1 MEMDGPTST
10 VRRRRRKRKTSK
22 SSKSA
27 SSTNSAATTTTTT
40 SSAPS
45 SITTTKK
52 NEVEEAVAVAATT
65 SSGGIDSVLG
75 KLRDSVL
82 EEDLYTALQVYK
94 ALFIRFAKQGDIE
107 PATELAAKGSCLLLR
122 RGLTRAATD
131 LALEL
136 VTLFTESHTKVN
148 ETRTSHLLTIAH
160 AYPTHPS
167 APKCNGP
174 VDDTSDEDSQR
185 FLIAA
190 VNWSSKEG
198 KYPRGDP
205 RLNYESA
212 CAYRRTG
219 DAMNACTRY
228 MFSEETEEYA
238 SYLYELAT
246 KKGYRGELDL
256 FLARAVLQLLA
267 VENIRDSR
275 KVQQSYTKLATAQ
288 GATLDTPLTNFTVLL
303 LEVVQRGKPG
313 LPLFQLL
320 QKRYQKSINRDEIL
334 QSCMGRIA
342 TRFFGVAPP
351 KQGGM
356 MGMLNSLLGG
366 GKK

>member
-148 ETRTSHLLTIAH
+148 ETRTQVSSI
-160 AYPTHPS
+160 
-167 APKCNGP
+167 
-174 VDDTSDEDSQR
+174 DEYQ
-185 FLIAA
+185 
-190 VNWSSKEG
+190 V
-198 KYPRGDP
+198 
-205 RLNYESA
+205 
-212 CAYRRTG
+212 
-219 DAMNACTRY
+219 
-228 MFSEETEEYA
+228 
-238 SYLYELAT
+238 
-246 KKGYRGELDL
+246 
-256 FLARAVLQLLA
+256 
-267 VENIRDSR
+267 
-275 KVQQSYTKLATAQ
+275 
-288 GATLDTPLTNFTVLL
+288 VLL
-303 LEVVQRGKPG
+303 GLFEPLELKLV
-313 LPLFQLL
+313 LFVYL
-320 QKRYQKSINRDEIL
+320 QHLS
-334 QSCMGRIA
+334 S
-342 TRFFGVAPP
+342 
-351 KQGGM
+351 
-356 MGMLNSLLGG
+356 
-366 GKK
+366 